1 MNSFQSSLQL
11 QTLVVRV
18 LKDFITQRYESLG
31 WVTVLS
37 GNPFVPP
44 VRVSPQTTLASCLI
58 QTKGKFTIRGSK
70 PASQPNDV

>member
-37 GNPFVPP
+37 GNPFVPT
-44 VRVSPQTTLASCLI
+44 RQNLTSNYTRLMSY
-58 QTKGKFTIRGSK
+58 S
-70 PASQPNDV
+70 D